1 MTHPATITR
10 IGRNPAKPG
19 DPGPKTAQ
27 VVIANGFL
35 FTTCTPDKP
44 YDPGLSAR
52 RQAEQA
58 LARLDQ
64 RLREN
69 GSDRTRLVQVQVLLA
84 DVRYFDEVN
93 AAWNAWIDPDHLPAR
108 VCHAVDLGRP
118 DIKVELVVT
127 ALAS

>member
-1 MTHPATITR
+1 MSVVR
-10 IGRNPAKPG
+10 IGRNPANPE

-27 VVIANGFL
+27 VVVANGFL

-44 YDPGLSAR
+44 YDPALSAR

-64 RLREN
+64 RLALA
-69 GSDRTRLVQVQVLLA
+69 GSDRTKIVQVQVVLA
-84 DVRYFDEVN
+84 DIRYFDEVN
-93 AAWNAWIDPDHLPAR
+93 AAWNAWVDPDHLPAR
-108 VCHAVDLGRP
+108 VCHAADLGRP

-127 ALAS
+127 ALA